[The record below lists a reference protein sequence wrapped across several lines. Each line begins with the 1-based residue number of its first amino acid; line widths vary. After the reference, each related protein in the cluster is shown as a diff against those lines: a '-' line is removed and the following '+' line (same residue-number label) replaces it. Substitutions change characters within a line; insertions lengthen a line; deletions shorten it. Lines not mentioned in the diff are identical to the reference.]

1 MRITITTLALL
12 LAFVLG
18 ARAQKQEYISFY
30 DGATTHY
37 VGYNP
42 SGDVIV
48 TLDDYNGHNVF
59 SFTLHNRTLF
69 KDGSWNTLCLP
80 FDYAVNGD
88 VLNGA
93 EVRTL
98 ISSKFEDG
106 TLTLNFS
113 NPVSAPVSELQA
125 GVPYII
131 KWGVDSDINNPV
143 FAMYSTVTLNT
154 TLSPVTLNTTLRPVT
169 TNCVDFVG
177 NYTPVTLNANDRTK
191 LYLGSKNKLYYPS
204 SDVTIGF
211 CRAHFVL
218 KGLTVGDVTKAIMF
232 FGDDEATKI
241 TTTNFT
247 NGTNSDNR
255 WYTLDGRCIPVPSDA
270 SVPSVLPKGVYI
282 HNGVKV
288 AIKREK

>member
-18 ARAQKQEYISFY
+18 ARAQEPEYISFY
-30 DGATTHY
+30 YGAITYY

-42 SGDVIV
+42 SGDVV
-48 TLDDYNGHNVF
+48 TLDDYNSKEVSN
-59 SFTLHNRTLF
+59 FTIHNRTLF

-80 FDYAVNGD
+80 FNYYVDGGL
-88 VLNGA
+88 LNRA

-98 ISSKFEDG
+98 TSSSFNSDSG

-113 NPVSAPVSELQA
+113 DPVSAPISMLQA

-131 KWGVDSDINNPV
+131 KWKEDSNLEYMN
-143 FAMYSTVTLNT
+143 FYST
-154 TLSPVTLNTTLRPVT
+154 VTLNTTLRPVT

-191 LYLGSKNKLYYPS
+191 LYLGSANTLYYPS

-247 NGTNSDNR
+247 NGTNYDNR

-288 AIKREK
+288 VIK

>member
-18 ARAQKQEYISFY
+18 ARAQEQEYISFY
-30 DGATTHY
+30 DDATIPHY

-42 SGDVIV
+42 YGDDIV
-48 TLDDYNGHNVF
+48 TLDDYNSKIV
-59 SFTLHNRTLF
+59 SYFTIHKRTLF

-80 FDYAVNGD
+80 FNYAVDGD

-98 ISSKFEDG
+98 SSSSFNNG

-113 NPVSAPVSELQA
+113 APVSTLQA

-131 KWGVDSDINNPV
+131 KWVESGDIENPV
-143 FAMYSTVTLNT
+143 FAMNSTVK
-154 TLSPVTLNTTLRPVT
+154 LNTTLRPVT
-169 TNCVDFVG
+169 TGCVDFVG

-191 LYLGSKNKLYYPS
+191 LYLGSANTLYYPS
-204 SDVTIGF
+204 SDVTIGP

-255 WYTLDGRCIPVPSDA
+255 WYTLDGRRIPVPSDA

-288 AIKREK
+288 AIK

>member
-1 MRITITTLALL
+1 MNNHQRVMRITITTLALL

-18 ARAQKQEYISFY
+18 ARAQEQEYISFY

-42 SGDVIV
+42 SGDDIV

-59 SFTLHNRTLF
+59 SFTLNNRTLF

-80 FDYAVNGD
+80 FNYAVDGD

-98 ISSKFEDG
+98 SSSSFDNGK
-106 TLTLNFS
+106 LTINF
-113 NPVSAPVSELQA
+113 SAPVSMLQA

-131 KWGVDSDINNPV
+131 KWVEDSDIKDPV
-143 FAMYSTVTLNT
+143 FAMNSTVK
-154 TLSPVTLNTTLRPVT
+154 LNTTLRPVT
-169 TNCVDFVG
+169 TDCVDFVG
-177 NYTPVTLNANDRTK
+177 NYTPVTLDANDRTK
-191 LYLGSKNKLYYPS
+191 LYLGSENTLYYPS

-218 KGLTVGDVTKAIMF
+218 KNISVGNVTKAIMF

-288 AIKREK
+288 AIK

>member
-18 ARAQKQEYISFY
+18 ARAQKPEYISFY

-42 SGDVIV
+42 SGDEIV
-48 TLDDYNGHNVF
+48 TLGKYNGQDVSN
-59 SFTLHNRTLF
+59 FTLNNRTLF

-80 FDYAVNGD
+80 FNYYVDGD

-98 ISSKFEDG
+98 SSSKFEDG
-106 TLTLNFS
+106 TLTINF
-113 NPVSAPVSELQA
+113 SAPVSTLQA

-131 KWGVDSDINNPV
+131 KWGQDSDIENPV

-154 TLSPVTLNTTLRPVT
+154 TLSPVTTD
-169 TNCVDFVG
+169 CVDFVG

-191 LYLGSKNKLYYPS
+191 LYLGSANTLYYPS
-204 SDVTIGF
+204 SAVTIGF

-218 KGLTVGDVTKAIMF
+218 KNISVGDVTKAIMF

-282 HNGVKV
+282 HNGVKI
-288 AIKREK
+288 AIK